1 MKIKKICFITDRYPT
16 KEYPINTFLDQLVCQ
31 FADMGIKCTVIAP
44 YSPIRDKLNKR
55 NYHPQKHLVK
65 QTKKG
70 ACIDIYCP
78 HMPPAFGV
86 KIAGIDF
93 TKILYGKLFLTVAE
107 KEYRRNK
114 IEADA
119 LYAHF
124 VIPAGLTAAVLSAKL
139 HIPYFIAYG
148 ESSIDIIKNHIDLE
162 TANRKLLNISGVIA
176 VSTKNKQELVSNR
189 VVSDE
194 KVSVFPNAIDTG
206 SFYLMNKNEVRKELE
221 IPESCFI
228 VAFVGHYIHRK
239 GPLRVAAAIK
249 DMTDVNSFFIGDGE
263 EKPDCDGILLTG
275 RLPHD
280 EIVKYLN
287 AADVFVLP
295 TLAEGCSNAIV
306 EAMACGLPIIS
317 SNLPFNDD
325 ILDDTN
331 SIRIDPN
338 NIDEIKSSIQLL
350 RDNSVLREKLALGAI
365 KKAEMLRIENRA
377 QNIIKFMEEKIGGV
391 I

>member
-1 MKIKKICFITDRYPT
+1 MKIRKICFITDRYPT

-31 FADMGIKCTVIAP
+31 YADMGIKCTVIAP
-44 YSPIRDKLNKR
+44 YSPFRDKLNKR
-55 NYHPQKHLVK
+55 NYHPQRHWIK

-78 HMPPAFGV
+78 HMPFAFGM
-86 KIAGIDF
+86 KIAGVDF
-93 TKILYGKLFLTVAE
+93 TNIYGKLFLAAAE

-114 IEADA
+114 VEADV

-124 VIPAGLTAAVLSAKL
+124 VIPAGFTAAVLSAKFN
-139 HIPYFIAYG
+139 IPYFVAYG

-162 TANRKLLNISGVIA
+162 TAHRKLLNISGVIA

-189 VVSDE
+189 VVAEE
-194 KVSVFPNAIDTG
+194 KISVFPNAIDTG
-206 SFYLMNKNEVRKELE
+206 AFYLMDKKEVRKELE

-249 DMTDVNSFFIGDGE
+249 EMTDINSFFIGDGE

-280 EIVKYLN
+280 EVVKYLN

-295 TLAEGCSNAIV
+295 TLAEGCCNAIV

-325 ILDDTN
+325 ILDDTD

-338 NIDEIKSSIQLL
+338 NIEEIKSSIQLL
-350 RDNSVLREKLALGAI
+350 RENPLLREELASGAL
-365 KKAEMLRIENRA
+365 KKAERLRIENRA
-377 QNIIKFMEEKIGGV
+377 RNILNFMEEKIGGA